1 MTPVAK
7 TYSVA
12 LSGFDGATVEVET
25 DLKAGLPLFQ
35 IVGMGNKAISEARQ
49 RVRSAIINA
58 GFSFPARKCTVNLA
72 PAELPKD
79 GTHFDLA
86 IAISILVASGQLQ
99 KTEVDN
105 CFFAGE
111 LGLDG
116 VIRSIRGAVV
126 IAEAAESAGA
136 RLFISR
142 QNAPQARLVPGCN
155 VIEVSSLAEAFQI
168 LKEVRNPQE
177 DAQQLTIPPTE
188 PDVTLDDISGNTQAK
203 RALAIAAAGR
213 HNLLLSGVPGVG
225 KSLLAKALVGLLP
238 PLEHRNILAVT
249 KLQSLAHGAQAEVL
263 TQPPLRTPH
272 HTAPLTS
279 IIGGGRRLLPGE
291 ISLAHRGV
299 LLLDELPEFPRAHL
313 EALRQPLETR
323 EVTLSHPGQSTTY
336 PANFLLVGTMNP
348 CPCGYLG
355 SPTVACRCTAA
366 QLAHYQKKLSG
377 PLLDRIAL
385 RVTITTPNHEQLFSP
400 SSLKKGQQSTVVK
413 SIRQAVEAQRKRF
426 RRRDYYNAYASQNQI
441 NTSFAVTRQAQELL
455 KAAAERLSLSN
466 RAALN
471 ILRVARTIAD
481 LEGST
486 GVTAAHVA
494 EALQFR

>member
-12 LSGFDGATVEVET
+12 LSGFDGAIVEVET
-25 DLKAGLPLFQ
+25 DLKAGLPLLQ

-49 RVRSAIINA
+49 RVRSAISNA

-86 IAISILVASGQLQ
+86 IAISILVASRQLQ

-116 VIRSIRGAVV
+116 AIRPIRGAVV
-126 IAEAAESAGA
+126 IAEAAQSAGA

-142 QNAPQARLVPGCN
+142 QNAPQARLVPGCD
-155 VIEVSSLAEAFQI
+155 VIGVSSLAEAFQI
-168 LKEVRNPQE
+168 IKGVRSPRE
-177 DAQQLTIPPTE
+177 EAHELSVAPLE
-188 PDVTLDDISGNTQAK
+188 PDIALDAISGNAHAK

-213 HNLLLSGVPGVG
+213 HNLLLSGAPGLG
-225 KSLLAKALVGLLP
+225 KSLLAKALVSLLP
-238 PLEHRNILAVT
+238 PLERSDMLAVA
-249 KLQSLAHGAQAEVL
+249 KLQSLAHGAQGEVS
-263 TQPPLRTPH
+263 TQPPLRAPH

-291 ISLAHRGV
+291 ISLAHHGV
-299 LLLDELPEFPRAHL
+299 LLLDELPEFPRTHL
-313 EALRQPLETR
+313 EALRQPLEDR
-323 EVTLSHPGQSTTY
+323 QVTLSRPGQSTIY
-336 PANFLLVGTMNP
+336 PASFLLVGTMNP
-348 CPCGYLG
+348 CPCGYLD
-355 SPTVACRCTAA
+355 SPTVACRCTSA
-366 QLAHYQKKLSG
+366 QLAHYKKKLSG

-385 RVTITTPNHEQLFSP
+385 RVIINNSDHEQLFVP
-400 SSLKKGQQSTVVK
+400 SSLKKEQQLTVISSVK
-413 SIRQAVEAQRKRF
+413 KATEAQHKRF
-426 RRRDYYNAYASQNQI
+426 NRRGYYNAYASHRQI
-441 NTSFAVTRQAQELL
+441 IASFQVTNDAQKLL
-455 KAAAERLSLSN
+455 KTATDRLALST
-466 RAALN
+466 RSALN

-481 LEGST
+481 LEGPAE
-486 GVTAAHVA
+486 VTTAHIA